1 MSLRFQ
7 ADADLNANI
16 RRAVAR
22 HERAIDFRS
31 AVAADLAFR
40 SDVEVLRIAADD
52 GRLLVTHDQRTMPAA
67 FGEFLLTRS
76 SPGVLIVPQ
85 RLTVEEAAEEL
96 VLLWLTHEPKD
107 WRDRIAWL
115 PL

>member
-31 AVAADLAFR
+31 AVAAGLAFR
-40 SDVEVLRIAADD
+40 PDEEVLRIAADD
-52 GRLLVTHDQRTMPAA
+52 GRLLVTHDQRTMPTA
-67 FGEFLLTRS
+67 FGEFVLTRT
-76 SPGVLIVPQ
+76 SPGALIVPQ
-85 RLTVEEAAEEL
+85 RLAVEDAAEEL
-96 VLLWLTHEPKD
+96 VLLWLTNDPQD

>member
-22 HERAIDFRS
+22 HERAIDLRS
-31 AVAADLAFR
+31 AVAAGLPYLPD
-40 SDVEVLRIAADD
+40 SDVLRIAAED
-52 GRLLVTHDQRTMPAA
+52 GRLLVTHDQRTMPRA
-67 FGEFLLTRS
+67 FGAFILTRS

-96 VLLWLTHEPKD
+96 VLLWLTQEPKD
-107 WRDRIAWL
+107 WCDRIAWL